1 MGLWNNIFGKKKL
14 EEPEKSPYLPKN
26 KDPLDLSFAKAF
38 TASGGYFL
46 YNENQEDVH
55 SNFQNIF
62 IENDWQLEEM
72 VCLNKEFSKLFGI
85 PNINEISGKLNQYKA
100 LVIHCEYLISNT
112 GKILLSNQQIQHFK
126 LNELPKTII
135 ILAKINQL
143 CSDVSQAMTA
153 LKNKYKNNIPTNI
166 TSIKVLS
173 NLDLGNKM
181 APSDSTAKSIYLLL
195 EEN

>member
-1 MGLWNNIFGKKKL
+1 
-14 EEPEKSPYLPKN
+14 
-26 KDPLDLSFAKAF
+26 
-38 TASGGYFL
+38 
-46 YNENQEDVH
+46 
-55 SNFQNIF
+55 
-62 IENDWQLEEM
+62 M

-166 TSIKVLS
+166 TSIKALS